1 LAFLFFIASLLS
13 PLFLALYREFVVNM
27 SLEEQ
32 ISPPT
37 NCEQSP
43 ALPSIDEL
51 QAQFPDYQSV
61 LQQLMVL
68 QRDNYAMR
76 QNFVVL
82 KKSYQEITQENA
94 KMKAEKESLE
104 HLRHQLKREAEGIL
118 KDAHVIRQHHERT
131 RSNSHDEADTVSASP
146 RTTVVTPK
154 AVEPEPSKS
163 PFSFFGAASRPLR
176 VSCGT
181 QTDSAPVTAKAYI
194 TMRERN
200 TVRQEF
206 TRNHTDSSCGTQSN
220 EDGEPNSIGSSA
232 LSPRPLAISV
242 SDDAE
247 ESAYQATTFQDFVRM
262 RREIVELRA
271 KVQQLQPG
279 NHGSLS
285 PFSASRVSTPT
296 GNSRL
301 HGSSISPGSTVHVPV
316 NKNTTMRSVSNH
328 STSTAS
334 SCSSHGSSM
343 GRMGPI
349 PVAGTHLIDTTL
361 SPRGVSGSSSLP
373 HLKSSPT
380 TFGSNGAKN
389 NSNNNNNN
397 SSANASAPH
406 NQSMF
411 GQFLP
416 KLHA

>member
-1 LAFLFFIASLLS
+1 M
-13 PLFLALYREFVVNM
+13 FLALNCEFVVNM

-32 ISPPT
+32 IS
-37 NCEQSP
+37 SP
-43 ALPSIDEL
+43 ADCELSPTLPSIDEL
-51 QAQFPDYQSV
+51 QAQFPDHQTL

-68 QRDNYAMR
+68 QRDNYALR
-76 QNFVVL
+76 QNFIVL
-82 KKSYQEITQENA
+82 KKSYQEVSQENA

-131 RSNSHDEADTVSASP
+131 RSNSHDEADTVSSSP
-146 RTTVVTPK
+146 RTGVATPK
-154 AVEPEPSKS
+154 AVEPERSKS
-163 PFSFFGAASRPLR
+163 PFNFFGAASRPLR

-181 QTDSAPVTAKAYI
+181 QTDSVPVTAKAYI

-200 TVRQEF
+200 TLRQEF
-206 TRNHTDSSCGTQSN
+206 TRNHADSSCGTQSA
-220 EDGEPNSIGSSA
+220 EDGEPNSFGSSA

-247 ESAYQATTFQDFVRM
+247 ESAFQATTFQDFVRM
-262 RREIVELRA
+262 RREIVELRS

-301 HGSSISPGSTVHVPV
+301 HGSSISPGSTVHIPA
-316 NKNTTMRSVSNH
+316 NKNNTMRSVSNH
-328 STSTAS
+328 STSSTAS
-334 SCSSHGSSM
+334 SSSSHSSSM

-361 SPRGVSGSSSLP
+361 SPRGVAGSSSLP

-380 TFGSNGAKN
+380 TLGSNGTKN
-389 NSNNNNNN
+389 NNNSNNN
-397 SSANASAPH
+397 SSANASASH
-406 NQSMF
+406 NHSMF